1 MITPARSVLS
11 AIEGIGIVSHRL
23 DDWVVPIAIAVLAVL
38 FLVQS
43 RGTGTM
49 GSLFGPVML
58 LWFVTLGVLGAWR
71 IILEP
76 SVLQALNPKWAWDF
90 IADAPW
96 ETFLLLGA
104 IVLARSEERRVGE
117 EG

>member
-1 MITPARSVLS
+1 
-11 AIEGIGIVSHRL
+11 
-23 DDWVVPIAIAVLAVL
+23 
-38 FLVQS
+38 
-43 RGTGTM
+43 
-49 GSLFGPVML
+49 ML

-104 IVLARSEERRVGE
+104 IVLALTGDEILYADMGHFGRKANLRAWYGPVLPRSDDSTVGNKE
-117 EG
+117 MRTGRTGCAPVSKKKKK